1 MRARENRR
9 RRRRQSGLLLTP
21 LIDIIFLLVVFF
33 IINTSFRQER
43 YIDVD
48 LPASET
54 SEDIQSTGIIL
65 TLRSDGTVAVDDDEV
80 PWESVV
86 TAISAA
92 AAEKNA
98 VEVIVRGDENIPYS
112 RAVEAIDRVRLAGL
126 DAVSLQT
133 VRSSE

>member
-1 MRARENRR
+1 MRARETRR
-9 RRRRQSGLLLTP
+9 RRRRQAGLLLTP

-43 YIDVD
+43 YIDVN

-54 SEDIQSTGIIL
+54 SEDIRSTGIVL
-65 TLRSDGTVAVDDDEV
+65 TLRSDGTVAVDEDEV
-80 PWESVV
+80 AWEGVV
-86 TAISAA
+86 SAISAA
-92 AAEKNA
+92 AEETGA

-133 VRSSE
+133 VRTRE